1 MKLLRPLHRP
11 SARFYRACC
20 PLFNQPQPPFRPH
33 LLRLALS
40 ASRYIIRIYGFLNI
54 RGYLWDL
61 RFRRRPQARS
71 HRQVGWLF
79 LRSLIRSLLFPPFL
93 RFALR
98 HFWAR
103 FRLHWPYKLVPH
115 SSQPLPYLFQ
125 YHLFAK
131 KRLLLVRDTLPSLI
145 SWFWKSLAA
154 ILLTWRIY
162 CRPIFA
168 RGITN
173 PKHFWRVNWWCR
185 LPNAVWLKCRTSSPG
200 QKHFQ
205 FIKWFCAIIIPTG
218 GRTYRAI
225 NCWLFRRLVNTQVR
239 HSLTTTWPSVRMR
252 QHQAL
257 PIGQKWIR
265 ISTIFICGLLKPRLL
280 ARWFKPRQRQVVQEM
295 ETRHHLPVTATLGMR
310 VNVVGGWADVVF
322 ATPAC
327 DAMGNTPKSTALINP
342 TSSSARAP
350 PPQQGREVGP
360 NALQPRFVHS
370 VNSSVRPSLCSVSVQ
385 GAVPVAFGSSVGHG
399 LPPVVVSP
407 SLVSPLRPVE
417 FVSPLIVSK
426 FQIELCNHPDR
437 AAVSYVLEGLKHGFR
452 LGFSPSS
459 WVLKSSCTNM
469 RSAIQQ
475 PSVIDDYLQTEI
487 AHGRIAGPFPTS
499 PFPYLH
505 ISRFGVIPK
514 NNQPGKWRLI
524 LDLSSSPGHSVNDGI
539 PRLPYSVQY
548 VTIDEFID
556 GIMIR
561 GQGALMAKFDVAT
574 AYRNIAVHPDDRYLL
589 GMKWRGAYYVD
600 MALPFG
606 LRSAPFI
613 FTSVADMVEWTLT
626 HNHGVDFLRHYLDD
640 FLTLGPPASDVCLTN
655 LATCLQLCSDLG
667 LPLHPDKLEG
677 PTTCLTILG
686 IELDSVKLQARLP
699 AKKRTD
705 VIALLEVWSRK
716 QFCRRKELESLI
728 GHLRHACKIAPQGR
742 TFLRRMINLLCA
754 FQRDDHPI
762 RLNREFRLDLLWW
775 QELFRVWDGLSL
787 FLTPTWAP
795 IPDFQVSSDAA
806 GSLGYGAIFQCHWFS
821 GSWSASQAPLSIAYK
836 ELFPVVV
843 AAHLWGPSWASRR
856 VEFLCDNEA
865 VVSVLKSGTS
875 RDPHLMRYCV
885 IFLCWLCVTRS
896 PSHLLLFRVGTTR

>member
-1 MKLLRPLHRP
+1 M
-11 SARFYRACC
+11 
-20 PLFNQPQPPFRPH
+20 
-33 LLRLALS
+33 
-40 ASRYIIRIYGFLNI
+40 
-54 RGYLWDL
+54 
-61 RFRRRPQARS
+61 
-71 HRQVGWLF
+71 
-79 LRSLIRSLLFPPFL
+79 
-93 RFALR
+93 
-98 HFWAR
+98 
-103 FRLHWPYKLVPH
+103 
-115 SSQPLPYLFQ
+115 
-125 YHLFAK
+125 
-131 KRLLLVRDTLPSLI
+131 
-145 SWFWKSLAA
+145 
-154 ILLTWRIY
+154 
-162 CRPIFA
+162 
-168 RGITN
+168 
-173 PKHFWRVNWWCR
+173 
-185 LPNAVWLKCRTSSPG
+185 
-200 QKHFQ
+200 
-205 FIKWFCAIIIPTG
+205 
-218 GRTYRAI
+218 
-225 NCWLFRRLVNTQVR
+225 
-239 HSLTTTWPSVRMR
+239 
-252 QHQAL
+252 
-257 PIGQKWIR
+257 
-265 ISTIFICGLLKPRLL
+265 
-280 ARWFKPRQRQVVQEM
+280 
-295 ETRHHLPVTATLGMR
+295 
-310 VNVVGGWADVVF
+310 
-322 ATPAC
+322 
-327 DAMGNTPKSTALINP
+327 
-342 TSSSARAP
+342 
-350 PPQQGREVGP
+350 
-360 NALQPRFVHS
+360 
-370 VNSSVRPSLCSVSVQ
+370 
-385 GAVPVAFGSSVGHG
+385 AFGSSVGHG
-399 LPPVVVSP
+399 LPPLVVSP
-407 SLVSPLRPVE
+407 SLVSPLRSVE

-426 FQIELCNHPDR
+426 FQVELCNHPDR

-487 AHGRIAGPFPTS
+487 AQGRIAGPFLIS

-524 LDLSSSPGHSVNDGI
+524 LDLSSPPGHSVNDGI

-589 GMKWRGAYYVD
+589 GMKWRGGYYVD

-686 IELDSVKLQARLP
+686 IELDSEKLQARLP
-699 AKKRTD
+699 PKKRMH
-705 VIALLEVWSRK
+705 VIALLEVWSQK

-728 GHLRHACKIAPQGR
+728 GHLHHACKIAPQGR

-762 RLNREFRLDLLWW
+762 RLNKEFRLDLLWW
-775 QELFRVWDGLSL
+775 QELFQVWDGLSL

-806 GSLGYGAIFQCHWFS
+806 GSLGYGAIFEGHWFS

-875 RDPHLMRYCV
+875 RDPHLMALLRYLSLLAV
-885 IFLCWLCVTRS
+885 RHSFSFTSSSVQGRNNSIADSLSRFQFQRFRHLAPRADQEATPIP
-896 PSHLLLFRVGTTR
+896 PSLLADLQVV